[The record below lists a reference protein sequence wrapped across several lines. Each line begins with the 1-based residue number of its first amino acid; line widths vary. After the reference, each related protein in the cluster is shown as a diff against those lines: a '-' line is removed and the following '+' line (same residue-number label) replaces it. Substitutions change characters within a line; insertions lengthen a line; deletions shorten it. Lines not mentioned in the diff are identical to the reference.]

1 MSKMKKQVVWLLAAM
16 MSMLIVGCAN
26 QKGPATQAIA
36 SAETALAAVRDTAQK
51 YVPDQLQ
58 AVDAQIASAKDALAK
73 GDYKGV
79 LAAAPAISTAIS
91 GLKDAAQ
98 AKEADAQAAMS
109 KAKDAWSSVS
119 TDDPKMVA
127 AIQSRVDIL
136 SKSHHLPKNVSKDA
150 LAGAKSGLD
159 SLKSMW
165 SDAQSAAASGDY
177 TTAMSKAQAVKDKA
191 TEIMQ
196 SLGMT
201 S

>member
-1 MSKMKKQVVWLLAAM
+1 MSKMKKQFVWLLAAM
-16 MSMLIVGCAN
+16 MTVLVVGCAN
-26 QKGPATQAIA
+26 QKGPAEQALA
-36 SAETALAAVRDTAQK
+36 SAETALATVRDAAQK

-79 LAAAPAISTAIS
+79 LAAAPGITAAISS
-91 GLKDAAQ
+91 LQDAAQ

-119 TDDPKMVA
+119 TDAPKMVD

-136 SKSHHLPKNVSKDA
+136 SKSHHLPANVSKEA

-159 SLKSMW
+159 SLKSTW

-177 TTAMSKAQAVKDKA
+177 ATAMSKAQAVKDQA
-191 TEIMQ
+191 AEIMH

-201 S
+201 K

>member
-1 MSKMKKQVVWLLAAM
+1 MKKQFVWLLAAM
-16 MSMLIVGCAN
+16 MTVLIVGCAN
-26 QKGPATQAIA
+26 QKGPAEQAIA
-36 SAETALAAVRDTAQK
+36 GAETALAAVRDTAQK

-58 AVDAQIASAKDALAK
+58 AVDAQIASAKDAFAK

-79 LAAAPAISTAIS
+79 LAAAPAITAAIS

-109 KAKDAWSSVS
+109 KAKDAWTSIS
-119 TDDPKMVA
+119 TDTPKMVD

-136 SKSHHLPKNVSKDA
+136 SKSHHLPANVSKDA

-177 TTAMSKAQAVKDKA
+177 STAMSKAQAVKDKA
-191 TEIMQ
+191 SQIMQ
-196 SLGMT
+196 SLGM
-201 S
+201 SS

>member
-1 MSKMKKQVVWLLAAM
+1 
-16 MSMLIVGCAN
+16 
-26 QKGPATQAIA
+26 
-36 SAETALAAVRDTAQK
+36 VRDTAQK

-79 LAAAPAISTAIS
+79 LAAAPAIMTAIS

-150 LAGAKSGLD
+150 LASAKSGLD